1 MSNGLCEREI
11 EVVNA
16 IQTSV
21 WQGAHE
27 LRAHAANCTLCRDAA
42 AVAFA
47 MAEAEALAGAES
59 HPLPDASLVWWKAQ
73 LRARREAV
81 ERASEPVRIFT
92 RAAYVFGCVILAS
105 ILWQQWARV
114 SGLLSFAKFQSLSPA
129 SGWLGRF
136 TNLFTADPSFSP
148 STPLWALLL
157 GFAAVVL
164 IVTGV
169 VRLALD

>member
-1 MSNGLCEREI
+1 MSDGLCEREI
-11 EVVNA
+11 EVVSA
-16 IQTSV
+16 IQTGV
-21 WQGAHE
+21 WQDAPD
-27 LRAHAANCTLCRDAA
+27 LRAHAANCPLCRDAA

-47 MAEAEALAGAES
+47 MKEVDTLAGVES

-92 RAAYVFGCVILAS
+92 RAAYVFGCVILAGV
-105 ILWQQWARV
+105 LWQQWARLR
-114 SGLLSFAKFQSLSPA
+114 GLLSFAKFQGLSPA

-136 TNLFTADPSFSP
+136 TNLFTANPSFSP
-148 STPLWALLL
+148 STLLWTLLL
-157 GFAAVVL
+157 GFAIVVL
-164 IVTGV
+164 IVTGA